1 MVEPPRQLVAI
12 RLPGL
17 SFSADVLPVFR
28 PVNVIKPPP
37 DALASSVPTASG
49 IENPPGLCHARGC
62 AFGCYVTIRLYVKVP
77 VSLSACVTPSSRVWV
92 GGEIK
97 ARICRCLLCFKIIS
111 YLAGECY

>member
-62 AFGCYVTIRLYVKVP
+62 AFGCYVTVRKSARLSLCLCNAA
-77 VSLSACVTPSSRVWV
+77 VSRLGWW
-92 GGEIK
+92 
-97 ARICRCLLCFKIIS
+97 
-111 YLAGECY
+111 